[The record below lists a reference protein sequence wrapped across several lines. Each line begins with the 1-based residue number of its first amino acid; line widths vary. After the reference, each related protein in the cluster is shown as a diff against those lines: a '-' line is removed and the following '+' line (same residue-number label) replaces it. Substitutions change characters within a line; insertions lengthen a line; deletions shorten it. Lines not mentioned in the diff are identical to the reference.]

1 MNIKKIVYLFWVSL
15 FVFLWSYVSA
25 SNSGENLESLSELE
39 NLLEEEKQN
48 SLDKLQSYNEDLK
61 KSLNLFEENV
71 LSWENYKI
79 ISSLDKFDLQ
89 LKDKVQNRYF
99 DIKTN
104 IINDFSSLKT
114 DIILLEEKQSMNLL
128 SEEELNSDIISIK
141 SDMDSFY
148 TKYEEIVNEY
158 KENYSQKIDSK
169 KDEYLDLLEDSK
181 SEIED
186 IKEKKQK
193 AFVLKERYEKFQK
206 LISRINNLYLIN
218 SDNLYDYIVEVK
230 KITKNNL
237 EKSFEQKIDYYMWK
251 YRNLKHY
258 SWDIKNFKNSLLDE
272 YDKKLE
278 EYFFSLT
285 EWFYKEQEFE
295 FIKNNYKSFENQYF
309 LETWVNYSSI
319 NSWDFSQWYYKLLR
333 KVQKINKRI
342 EDKLS
347 ELNSPESVGEVKETL
362 NKKMEDFYDKKKPKF
377 LEKME
382 DFMKKQIELLLYKA
396 EKDLEKYNFL
406 QSKKS
411 DIEKFSGSI
420 EEKYDLYKSFALN
433 LSWSMDSIVSSDLK
447 RKLKKDYWLS
457 LKKMDTLKI
466 KELKGS
472 YSYEY
477 KNINQKIQY
486 IFENI
491 QKSYIN
497 KWEKKKFIKKLEN
510 VRQKIKNYLESDK
523 ISQKSRFL
531 LLSIRKNLIDFLYL
545 K

>member
-237 EKSFEQKIDYYMWK
+237 EKSFEQKVDYYMWK

-477 KNINQKIQY
+477 KNIDQKIQY